1 MANTEEYTIGAEEGR
16 ATLSSALFAS
26 FEQVRTRLE
35 ALADAPP
42 QVIMLEGGTA
52 DERFAM
58 AMWWAARLNCEHA
71 VVARRD
77 AGHADAGR
85 TSAGHAD
92 AEQGVNLFGEA
103 IPPKSPKP
111 PCLHCQDCM
120 QIATQTFRDLHI
132 LDGRGGVNIKID
144 DVLKA
149 CATILEAPAG
159 DGYRVIILAEA
170 QYLGE
175 AAANAMLK
183 SLEEPRPRTSFVL
196 LAPQRERLLPTLVSR
211 SWVLTLPW
219 PKVQERPSPEV
230 EEWLTALASFAQSG
244 QGWFARTG
252 ARGAVDAT
260 SAMAIV
266 LACEAALMTA
276 LKYQGTAKELA
287 TSDGQ
292 SLGLAHAS
300 NALPIHSNSLTTLL
314 CTALSP
320 LGLTTFDEALAH
332 CSESLALQPSPVN
345 PALVLDWLAT
355 RLYLIVR
362 RYSASRP

>member
-16 ATLSSALFAS
+16 AVLSSALFAS
-26 FEQVRTRLE
+26 FDSVRARLE
-35 ALADAPP
+35 ALANTPP
-42 QVIMLEGGTA
+42 QVIMIEGGTA

-58 AMWWAARLNCEHA
+58 GMWWAARLNC
-71 VVARRD
+71 VQV
-77 AGHADAGR
+77 
-85 TSAGHAD
+85 TSAGASSQTPH
-92 AEQGVNLFGEA
+92 LFGETVT
-103 IPPKSPKP
+103 PQV
-111 PCLHCQDCM
+111 PCLACPDCL

-149 CATILEAPAG
+149 CATILEAPSG
-159 DGYRVIILAEA
+159 NGHRVIILAEA

-196 LAPQRERLLPTLVSR
+196 LTPQRERLLPTLVSR

-219 PKVQERPSPEV
+219 PKVQERPSADI

-252 ARGAVDAT
+252 ARGALDAINAT
-260 SAMAIV
+260 AII

-276 LKYQGTAKELA
+276 LKYQGATKELA
-287 TSDGQ
+287 TSDGSALGHAPAAS
-292 SLGLAHAS
+292 SLPS
-300 NALPIHSNSLTTLL
+300 NANSLVKLL
-314 CTALSP
+314 CTGLSP
-320 LGLTTFDEALAH
+320 LGLATFDEALAH

-345 PALVLDWLAT
+345 PSLVLDWLAT
-355 RLYLIVR
+355 RLYLVLR
-362 RYSASRP
+362 RYPSRGVG

>member
-1 MANTEEYTIGAEEGR
+1 MANTEEHIIGAEEGR
-16 ATLSSALFAS
+16 ATLSSALFAP
-26 FEQVRTRLE
+26 FDLVRARLE

-71 VVARRD
+71 VAAGTSGAGDDVA
-77 AGHADAGR
+77 
-85 TSAGHAD
+85 SS
-92 AEQGVNLFGEA
+92 VNLFGETVTSSSA
-103 IPPKSPKP
+103 KIKA
-111 PCLHCQDCM
+111 PCLNCQDCM
-120 QIATQTFRDLHI
+120 QVATQTFRDLHI
-132 LDGRGGVNIKID
+132 LDGRGGVNIKMD

-149 CATILEAPAG
+149 CATILEAPVG

-196 LAPQRERLLPTLVSR
+196 LTPQRERLLPTLVSR

-219 PKVQERPSPEV
+219 PKVQERPSPDI
-230 EEWLTALASFAQSG
+230 EEWLRALASFAHSG

-252 ARGAVDAT
+252 ARGAVDAVNAT
-260 SAMAIV
+260 AMI

-276 LKYQGTAKELA
+276 LKYQGTTQELA
-287 TSDGQ
+287 STGTTLGQ
-292 SLGLAHAS
+292 PSAVRTLPKNANGLVE
-300 NALPIHSNSLTTLL
+300 LL
-314 CTALSP
+314 CTALAP
-320 LGLTTFDEALAH
+320 RGLAIFDEALAH

-345 PALVLDWLAT
+345 PSLVLDWLAT

-362 RYSASRP
+362 HYPAGR